1 MQGIGDERA
10 DVVERERRQYNLLDP
25 RSSFAERFQRPR
37 ERVRRTDFVVTV
49 GPDQHQVLHVRIGN
63 EVLHEFKGLR
73 VQPLQIVEEQ
83 RERVLWPGERTEE
96 TPEHQLEAVPRVL
109 RRQVRN
115 GWLFANDKFQ
125 LGDELNDQL
134 PTGTHGVQQ
143 EGPPLLHFRFA
154 LDEDLTDQS
163 LEGLCQGSV
172 RDVPPVLVELARRK
186 QPANRNNR
194 FVQFI
199 HHGGF
204 ANAGITGY
212 EYKFWRTLCHDP
224 VESRQQ
230 SVDLTLP
237 PVQLL
242 RDQQSVRRVVRAE
255 SK

>member
-1 MQGIGDERA
+1 MFW
-10 DVVERERRQYNLLDP
+10 L
-25 RSSFAERFQRPR
+25 
-37 ERVRRTDFVVTV
+37 
-49 GPDQHQVLHVRIGN
+49 
-63 EVLHEFKGLR
+63 
-73 VQPLQIVEEQ
+73 
-83 RERVLWPGERTEE
+83 GECSEE
-96 TPEHQLEAVPRVL
+96 TPEHQLETVL
-109 RRQVRN
+109 RILRRHVRN
-115 GWLFANDKFQ
+115 GRLFANDEFQ
-125 LGDELNDQL
+125 LRDEVNDQL
-134 PTGTHGVQQ
+134 ATGTHGVHQD
-143 EGPPLLHFRFA
+143 GPPLFHFRFA
-154 LDEDLTDQS
+154 LDEDLTYQS

-172 RDVPPVLVELARRK
+172 RDVPPVLVELACRE
-186 QPANRNNR
+186 QPASRNNR
-194 FVQFI
+194 LVQFI